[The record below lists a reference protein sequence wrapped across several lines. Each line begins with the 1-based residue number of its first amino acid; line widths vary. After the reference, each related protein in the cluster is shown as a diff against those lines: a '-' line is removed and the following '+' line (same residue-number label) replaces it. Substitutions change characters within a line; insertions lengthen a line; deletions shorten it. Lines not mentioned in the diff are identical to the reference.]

1 MWFRDTQEGGNTI
14 NKSNAVTDT
23 NGRHRR
29 HSGVQHSW
37 DSQGRKDQTVTAL
50 TAAVCQTTQ
59 TFTVFLTHFT
69 HKKRR

>member
-37 DSQGRKDQTVTAL
+37 DSQGRKDQRQLQPSLLLCVKPHRHL
-50 TAAVCQTTQ
+50 QS
-59 TFTVFLTHFT
+59 F
-69 HKKRR
+69 